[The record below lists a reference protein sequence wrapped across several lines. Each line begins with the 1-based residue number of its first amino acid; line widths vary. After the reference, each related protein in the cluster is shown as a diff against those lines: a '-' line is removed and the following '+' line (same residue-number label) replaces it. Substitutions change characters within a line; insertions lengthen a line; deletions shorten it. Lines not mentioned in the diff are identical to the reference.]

1 MAILNLQLLRVS
13 DLKVS
18 SAPRK
23 RVYLFV
29 KADDGKCS
37 NKRSDHDT
45 FTNRASERIAISFHK
60 RETNTE
66 APN

>member
-1 MAILNLQLLRVS
+1 MVSLSLKLLRVS

-29 KADDGKCS
+29 KANDATLS
-37 NKRSDHDT
+37 SKRGDQDT
-45 FTNRASERIAISFHK
+45 FTNRAKEGIVISFHK
-60 RETNTE
+60 SEENNQQ
-66 APN
+66 PN